1 LSITPIESLTPAT
14 YPKDRRAGCAMD
26 AVITQILGGWSA
38 TANSRARVPW
48 GRWEGAVPGYPAA
61 AARRLNDITQ
71 C

>member
-1 LSITPIESLTPAT
+1 
-14 YPKDRRAGCAMD
+14 MD
-26 AVITQILGGWSA
+26 ALRMSQIAIWRT

-61 AARRLNDITQ
+61 AARRSNDITQ